1 MPHLKKI
8 VSSTLGAFLLTA
20 IGAGASLAEDAA
32 AKAAPVQA
40 AQTPQ
45 AVQATQQSLDDTLL
59 KVNGTPIIR
68 KEVNRALKIMLKQTG
83 TKQLIP
89 EALKKAQ
96 DSIIEQLTDSEL
108 LYQAAKGVE
117 MKDLDQQVKKAL
129 ADNRAK
135 FKNDTEYQTAL
146 DELLMTQKD
155 LEEFTRKDVAI
166 NNMIEARFGS
176 KVQVAEADAKKFYD
190 DNRTKYFEQGA
201 QVRAS
206 HILIGTKESASKEER
221 EQAKAK
227 AEALLERIKK
237 GEDFAEIAKKESTCP
252 SKDKGGDLG
261 FFGQGDMVPPF
272 EKAAFALKPGEISGL
287 VSTVFGYHII
297 KLTEANPPRVQPF
310 DEVKAKIVEYL
321 KREKVRAEIPA
332 LIKELREKAKIE
344 KV

>member
-1 MPHLKKI
+1 MPHPKKI
-8 VSSTLGAFLLTA
+8 VSSTVAA
-20 IGAGASLAEDAA
+20 IMLMTMGASASFAAEATVKEAAGQA
-32 AKAAPVQA
+32 AKAVQA
-40 AQTPQ
+40 AQP
-45 AVQATQQSLDDTLL
+45 SPDETLV

-68 KEVNRALKIMLKQTG
+68 KEVNRALKIMLKQSG

-96 DSIIEQLTDSEL
+96 DTILEQLTDSEL
-108 LYQAAKGVE
+108 LYQAAKGIE

-129 ADNRAK
+129 AENRAK
-135 FKNDTEYQTAL
+135 FKSDDEYKAAM
-146 DELLMTQKD
+146 DELLMTQND
-155 LEEFTRKDVAI
+155 LEEFTRKDIAI

-176 KVQVAEADAKKFYD
+176 KVQIPESEAKKFYD

-201 QVRAS
+201 KVRAS
-206 HILIGTKESASKEER
+206 HILVGTPENASQEDRDK
-221 EQAKAK
+221 AKAK
-227 AEALLERIKK
+227 AEALLERVKK
-237 GEDFAEIAKKESTCP
+237 GEDFAEIARKESTCP
-252 SKDKGGDLG
+252 SKEKGGDLG
-261 FFGQGDMVPPF
+261 AFGQGDMVPPF
-272 EKAAFALKPGEISGL
+272 EKAAFGLKPGEVSGV

-297 KLTEANPPRVQPF
+297 KLTEALPPSVQPF

>member
-8 VSSTLGAFLLTA
+8 VSSTLAAFMITA
-20 IGAGASLAEDAA
+20 LGAGASLAEETA
-32 AKAAPVQA
+32 AKGTAAPAPQA
-40 AQTPQ
+40 AQ
-45 AVQATQQSLDDTLL
+45 AVQPSPDDTLV

-96 DSIIEQLTDSEL
+96 DTVIEQLTDSEL
-108 LYQAAKGVE
+108 LYQASKDME
-117 MKDLDQQVKKAL
+117 MKDLDQQVKKAI

-135 FKNDTEYQTAL
+135 FKSDAEYQAAL
-146 DELLMTQKD
+146 DELLMNQSD
-155 LEEFTRKDVAI
+155 LEQFTRKDIAI

-176 KVQVAEADAKKFYD
+176 KVKVTESDAKKFYD

-201 QVRAS
+201 RVRAS
-206 HILIGTKESASKEER
+206 HILVGTPESASKEDR
-221 EQAKAK
+221 DQARAK

-237 GEDFAEIAKKESTCP
+237 GEDFAEIARKESTCP

-261 FFGQGDMVPPF
+261 VFGQGDMVPPF
-272 EKAAFALKPGEISGL
+272 EKAAFGLKPGEVSGV
-287 VSTVFGYHII
+287 VSTAFGYHII
-297 KLTEANPPRVQPF
+297 KLTETIPPQVQRF

-321 KREKVRAEIPA
+321 KREKVRAEIPG